1 MGWLG
6 CTLTVLETTLS
17 YASIM
22 GLKTDLRLD
31 PDGDEYQWLGSL
43 FYFGELFPF
52 LIMFGCRTNPE

>member
-1 MGWLG
+1 MGYI
-6 CTLTVLETTLS
+6 LTVLETTLS

-43 FYFGELFPF
+43 FYFGVLFPF
-52 LIMFGCRTNPE
+52 LIMVGYRTNAE

>member
-1 MGWLG
+1 M
-6 CTLTVLETTLS
+6 LTVLETTLS

-52 LIMFGCRTNPE
+52 LIMVGCRTNAE